1 MNTLPTE
8 TDWLFDRLAEH
19 TRVFTDEL
27 GTRYVW
33 LEGGFGGSTVLVW
46 LPSEGLPT
54 ALQLLQ
60 PLRFKGRVVLA
71 VHAQDGGSLE
81 RAVFWTDPQRLLLV
95 DSALTAPAGLAS
107 QAVGLV
113 GFEAQLKWALQSW
126 NLVEE

>member
-1 MNTLPTE
+1 MDTPVAE

-60 PLRFKGRVVLA
+60 PLRFRGRVVLA
-71 VHAQDGGSLE
+71 VPAQEGGSLE
-81 RAVFWTDPQRLLLV
+81 RAVFWTEPQRLLLV
-95 DSALTAPAGLAS
+95 DSTVSPPAGLVS

-113 GFEAQLKWALQSW
+113 GFESQLKWALQSW
-126 NLVEE
+126 NLVE